1 MCVIRTGKEGETGLI
16 EIQNVSYAY
25 EDAAAKALNNVS
37 LTINDGEFVAVVGHN
52 GSGKST
58 LAKHLNALLL
68 PTEGKVLVDGMD
80 TADEADTLSIRQRVG
95 MVFQNPDNQLVTTI
109 VEEDVAFGPEN
120 IGVPG
125 NEIRTRV
132 DRALAAVGMEK
143 YAHSAP
149 NMLSGGQKQRIA
161 IAGMLAMQPKVLVL
175 DEATAMLDP
184 KGRRDIIDLV
194 TKLHKENGITVVMIT
209 QYMEEAIGA
218 DRVAV
223 MSGRTDTLKAHPK
236 RCSVRMSFFIS
247 TGAGRARDAAA
258 CKQAECARCKP
269 AEKYTQRGGNG
280 ASNMPIVVEK
290 LNYAYM
296 QGSAITKAALTDISL
311 RIEDGEF
318 LGLIGHTGSGKSTF
332 VQQLNGLL
340 QPNSGTVHVD
350 GFDMADKKQRM
361 EGRKL
366 VGMVF
371 QYPEYQLFEES
382 VERDVA
388 FGVKNMGIGEEEAL
402 ERAHEAMALVGL
414 APEKF
419 AAKSPFELSGGEK
432 RRAALAGIIAMK
444 PKYLVLDEPMAGLD
458 PLGRKAIL
466 DTIDNL
472 RASLGC
478 AVLMVSHSMDD
489 MADRAERVAVMN
501 GGRLVMEGK
510 TRDVFAQSELL
521 TSIGL
526 DVPQASKLGM
536 ELRKRGIDIPE
547 NIYEIEEMELALL
560 KLLSKGGRA

>member
-1 MCVIRTGKEGETGLI
+1 
-16 EIQNVSYAY
+16 
-25 EDAAAKALNNVS
+25 
-37 LTINDGEFVAVVGHN
+37 
-52 GSGKST
+52 
-58 LAKHLNALLL
+58 
-68 PTEGKVLVDGMD
+68 
-80 TADEADTLSIRQRVG
+80 
-95 MVFQNPDNQLVTTI
+95 
-109 VEEDVAFGPEN
+109 
-120 IGVPG
+120 
-125 NEIRTRV
+125 
-132 DRALAAVGMEK
+132 
-143 YAHSAP
+143 
-149 NMLSGGQKQRIA
+149 
-161 IAGMLAMQPKVLVL
+161 
-175 DEATAMLDP
+175 
-184 KGRRDIIDLV
+184 
-194 TKLHKENGITVVMIT
+194 
-209 QYMEEAIGA
+209 
-218 DRVAV
+218 
-223 MSGRTDTLKAHPK
+223 
-236 RCSVRMSFFIS
+236 
-247 TGAGRARDAAA
+247 
-258 CKQAECARCKP
+258 
-269 AEKYTQRGGNG
+269 
-280 ASNMPIVVEK
+280 MPIVVEK

-382 VERDVA
+382 VEKDVA

-501 GGRLVMEGK
+501 GGRLIMEGK
-510 TRDVFAQSELL
+510 TRDVFAQSGLL

-526 DVPQASKLGM
+526 DVPQASRLGM
-536 ELRKRGIDIPE
+536 EL
-547 NIYEIEEMELALL
+547 
-560 KLLSKGGRA
+560 